1 MTMTP
6 LRQNQLLTAMTQIAL
21 TPEQIADLKR
31 LLMQRQKLLERTLD
45 VELHADD
52 PSHASI
58 TGESDADWAAADAE
72 ADVLI
77 AKAERDAN
85 ELTLTSLAL
94 DKIADGT
101 YGVCEACGEDIGY
114 PRLLA
119 YPGARRCLSC
129 QEKAEGIKHA

>member
-1 MTMTP
+1 M
-6 LRQNQLLTAMTQIAL
+6 AQIAL
-21 TPEQIADLKR
+21 TPVQIADLKR
-31 LLMQRQKLLERTLD
+31 LLVQRQFLLEHTLD
-45 VELHADD
+45 EELHVDD

-58 TGESDADWAAADAE
+58 TGESDADWATADAE

-85 ELTLTSLAL
+85 ELTSTSLAL

-101 YGVCEACGEDIGY
+101 YGVCEACGDDIGY

-119 YPGARRCLSC
+119 YPSARRCLSC
-129 QEKAEGIKHA
+129 QEKAEGLRHA

>member
-1 MTMTP
+1 MMP
-6 LRQNQLLTAMTQIAL
+6 LRQNQLLTAMTQIVL
-21 TPEQIADLKR
+21 TPEQIADLTR
-31 LLMQRQKLLERTLD
+31 LLLQRQTLLERALD
-45 VELHADD
+45 LELHADD
-52 PSHASI
+52 PSHVSI

-85 ELTLTSLAL
+85 ELTSMSLAL

-101 YGVCEACGEDIGY
+101 YGVCEACGDDIGY

-119 YPGARRCLSC
+119 YPGARRCLGC
-129 QEKAEGIKHA
+129 QEKAEGLRHS